1 MSFHFADS
9 SHGLHIETK
18 TEYVEGSMD
27 NITCSLQLAN
37 PTSTVELIFIDSEN
51 KTRNSTT
58 FVVNEEVI
66 SSDAKCTNLTYFVYQ
81 FKAIKELNGSIA
93 KCSLVDDLSGETMGS
108 DGSPINVIT
117 GIVNG
122 NVYFVYFLI
131 KKYDYDMKNTLIY

>member
-1 MSFHFADS
+1 
-9 SHGLHIETK
+9 
-18 TEYVEGSMD
+18 MD

-37 PTSTVELIFIDSEN
+37 PTSTVELVFIDSKN

-58 FVVNEEVI
+58 FVVNKEVI

-93 KCSLVDDLSGETMGS
+93 KCSLVDDLSGETMES
-108 DGSPINVIT
+108 DGSPINVII

-122 NVYFVYFLI
+122 NVFLLFIFFFI
-131 KKYDYDMKNTLIY
+131 KKYDYDTKNTLIY

>member
-9 SHGLHIETK
+9 SHSLQIETK

-37 PTSTVELIFIDSEN
+37 PASTVKVIFIDNEN

-58 FVVNEEVI
+58 FLIKKEAM

-81 FKAIKELNGSIA
+81 FKAIKELNGLIA
-93 KCSLVDDLSGETMGS
+93 KCSLVDELSGESMES
-108 DGSPINVIT
+108 DGSLINVTT
-117 GIVNG
+117 GIFNGSVCLVNFF
-122 NVYFVYFLI
+122 N
-131 KKYDYDMKNTLIY
+131 KNI

>member
-9 SHGLHIETK
+9 SHGLQIETK

-37 PTSTVELIFIDSEN
+37 PTSTVELIFIDSKN

-58 FVVNEEVI
+58 FVVNKEVI

-117 GIVNG
+117 GIING
-122 NVYFVYFLI
+122 NVFFFCVFFFVFFL
-131 KKYDYDMKNTLIY
+131 